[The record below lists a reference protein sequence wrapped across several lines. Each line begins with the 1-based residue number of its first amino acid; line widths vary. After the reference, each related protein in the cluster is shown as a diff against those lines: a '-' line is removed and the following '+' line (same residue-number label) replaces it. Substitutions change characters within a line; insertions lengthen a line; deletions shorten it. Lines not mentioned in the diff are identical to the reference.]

1 MILLLGAFYFL
12 KKIYCNS
19 QHFCYHLCYNYIKE
33 KKELFY
39 TKNNNTYNQLI
50 NDIDNSIMQFKNDNN
65 DIKFSVTLLVGIWN
79 YNDSRTWE
87 LFVNV
92 IAYIENGSKPF
103 IKMPVIIDDKKI
115 NECKVDDYFFDNIIE
130 LQKKGKKLNKYL
142 QKHYKDTYCVE
153 THNLTTKIKK
163 SNVKNF

>member
-12 KKIYCNS
+12 KK
-19 QHFCYHLCYNYIKE
+19 YIAIHNIFVIVCAIIILKK

-130 LQKKGKKLNKYL
+130 LQKEGKKLNKYL

-153 THNLTTKIKK
+153 AHNLTTKIKK

>member
-1 MILLLGAFYFL
+1 M
-12 KKIYCNS
+12 
-19 QHFCYHLCYNYIKE
+19 
-33 KKELFY
+33 FY

-92 IAYIENGSKPF
+92 IAYIENESKPF
-103 IKMPVIIDDKKI
+103 IKMPVIIDTKKI
-115 NECKVDDYFFDNIIE
+115 SECKVDDNFFDNIIE
-130 LQKKGKKLNKYL
+130 LQKEGKRLNKYL
-142 QKHYKDTYCVE
+142 HKHYKGTYCVE
-153 THNLTTKIKK
+153 AHNLITKIKK